1 MKSIKDVA
9 KAVNQV
15 IAEAFPGVSIKSTD
29 IDKDVKKP
37 CFFTEYDMT
46 RDGTPDFIHD
56 YGKVI
61 ILYFPRDS
69 RKNRLELM
77 EAQSKLAEAFFCRLK
92 VDETFYI
99 PINELEFDIS
109 NDVLTLEF
117 EIEMYQRPE
126 KEPGILMEEIGINE
140 EV

>member
-1 MKSIKDVA
+1 
-9 KAVNQV
+9 
-15 IAEAFPGVSIKSTD
+15 
-29 IDKDVKKP
+29 
-37 CFFTEYDMT
+37 
-46 RDGTPDFIHD
+46 
-56 YGKVI
+56 
-61 ILYFPRDS
+61 
-69 RKNRLELM
+69 M

>member
-1 MKSIKDVA
+1 MKDIKDVA
-9 KAVNQV
+9 RAVNREL
-15 IAEAFPGVSIKSTD
+15 ADAFPGVEIKSTD
-29 IDKDVKKP
+29 IDKNVKKP
-37 CFFTEYDMT
+37 CFFTEYDLA

-56 YGKVI
+56 YGKVTI
-61 ILYFPRDS
+61 FYFPSDS

-77 EAQSKLAEAFFCRLK
+77 ETQSKLAETFFSRLK
-92 VDETFYI
+92 VDESFYI
-99 PINELEFDIS
+99 PIDELEFDIS

-126 KEPGILMEEIGINE
+126 EEPGIMMEEISINE